1 MRLVTYNILADLY
14 CDSDFSRN
22 VLHPSCPPYALHI
35 DYRVKLVLHELL
47 GYNSD
52 LICLQEVDKKVF
64 ENHLEPVLATSNMAG
79 QFAKKGG
86 QVSEGLAIFWRRERL
101 ELVQFTSVFLP
112 TLLQSPP
119 YAYLWDKLK
128 ENPALVETL
137 TQRTTELAI
146 VVLKVNNNN
155 GSDKDRLLVV
165 GNTHLYFKP
174 DADHVRLIQAELC
187 RKELERV
194 KSESLA
200 RHPDATVSTVLCGD
214 FNSTPEYDNH
224 MGGVLQL
231 MTQGK
236 VDEKHLDWKSRKGEE
251 VEGISLDSSTLFFSA
266 AGTPKYTNYTEG
278 FKDCLDYIFLE
289 EGSATVEQVLQ
300 YSILYQQFSYFLPN
314 FLDLRI
320 SRTQVVP
327 FPTEEELELHTA
339 IPSIVMPSDH
349 MAVVV
354 DVCLR

>member
-14 CDSDFSRN
+14 CDSDFSRT

-52 LICLQEVDKKVF
+52 LVCLQEVDKKVF
-64 ENHLEPVLATSNMAG
+64 ENHLEPVLATANMAG

-86 QVSEGLAIFWRRERL
+86 QVSEGVAIFWRRERL
-101 ELVQFTSVFLP
+101 QLIEFSSVFLP
-112 TLLQSPP
+112 FLLQSPP

-128 ENPALVETL
+128 DNPALVETL

-146 VVLKVNNNN
+146 AVFKVNT
-155 GSDKDRLLVV
+155 GSDDEHRLLVV

-187 RKELERV
+187 RRELERV
-194 KSESLA
+194 KSEMLVQN
-200 RHPDATVSTVLCGD
+200 PDAKVSMVLCGD

-231 MTQGK
+231 MTQAK
-236 VDEKHLDWKSRKGEE
+236 VDENHLDWKSREGEE
-251 VEGISLDSSTLFFSA
+251 VNGVSLDSGTLFFSA
-266 AGTPKYTNYTEG
+266 AGTPKYTNYTAG
-278 FKDCLDYIFLE
+278 FKDCLDYIFVE
-289 EGSATVEQVLQ
+289 EGSASVDQVFQDSLS
-300 YSILYQQFSYFLPN
+300 YRHFFSNTGGALPHRGGAGVA
-314 FLDLRI
+314 LCDSQHRL
-320 SRTQVVP
+320 
-327 FPTEEELELHTA
+327 A
-339 IPSIVMPSDH
+339 
-349 MAVVV
+349 
-354 DVCLR
+354 

>member
-14 CDSDFSRN
+14 CDSDFSRT

-52 LICLQEVDKKVF
+52 LVCLQEVDKKVF
-64 ENHLEPVLATSNMAG
+64 ENHLEPILATANLGG

-101 ELVQFTSVFLP
+101 QLIEFSSVFLP

-119 YAYLWDKLK
+119 YAFLWDKLK
-128 ENPALVETL
+128 DNPALVETL

-146 VVLKVNNNN
+146 AVLRVNT
-155 GSDKDRLLVV
+155 GSDEHRLLVV

-187 RKELERV
+187 RRELERV
-194 KSESLA
+194 RGEMLVQ
-200 RHPDATVSTVLCGD
+200 HPDAKVSIVLCGD

-236 VDEKHLDWKSRKGEE
+236 VDENHLDWKSREGEE
-251 VEGISLDSSTLFFSA
+251 VKGISLNSNALFFSA
-266 AGTPKYTNYTEG
+266 AGTPKYTNYTAG
-278 FKDCLDYIFLE
+278 FKDCLDYIFME
-289 EGSATVEQVLQ
+289 EESATVEQV
-300 YSILYQQFSYFLPN
+300 IH
-314 FLDLRI
+314 DLL
-320 SRTQVVP
+320 SH
-327 FPTEEELELHTA
+327 LSL
-339 IPSIVMPSDH
+339 
-349 MAVVV
+349 
-354 DVCLR
+354 L